1 MRLAMVVEYDGTEY
15 FGWQI
20 QPDRS
25 TIQGSL
31 ETALATILGE
41 KIRLDAA
48 GRTDAGVHARGQVAA
63 FSTLR
68 SVDISSL
75 HHGVNALCGR
85 GIVVRELGAV
95 TDDFDPRR
103 EAKSRSYEYRIHNAA
118 WPSPFSARYS
128 WHVHRTLDLA
138 AMRRAAARLV
148 GERDFSSFQA
158 ADCDATNPIRRV
170 LESDIDS
177 VGVEI
182 VYRVRATAFL
192 RHMVR
197 NIVGTLVEIGR
208 GERAAESLPALLDRR
223 DRTLAGSTAPPHGLC
238 LVSVE
243 LAPPLRRE
251 KAS

>member
-1 MRLAMVVEYDGTEY
+1 MVVEYDGTEY

-20 QPDRS
+20 QPDRP

-31 ETALATILGE
+31 EKALATILGE
-41 KIRLDAA
+41 KVRLDGA

-63 FSTLR
+63 FSTER
-68 SVDISSL
+68 SVDVKSL

-95 TDDFDPRR
+95 ADDFDPRR
-103 EAKSRSYEYRIHNAA
+103 EARSRSYEYRIHNAP
-118 WPSPFSARYS
+118 WPSPFNSRYS
-128 WHVHRTLDLA
+128 WHVHRTLDHA
-138 AMRRAAARLV
+138 AMRRAAAWLV
-148 GERDFSSFQA
+148 GEHDFSSFQA
-158 ADCDATNPIRRV
+158 ADCDAENPVRRV
-170 LESDIDS
+170 LESEIES
-177 VGVEI
+177 AGGEI

-197 NIVGTLVEIGR
+197 NIVGTLVEVGR
-208 GERAAESLPALLDRR
+208 GERAAESLPDLLDRR

-243 LAPPLRRE
+243 IGPFRRE
-251 KAS
+251 KAC